1 MNERKLHVL
10 LTAQRLF
17 VEKGFNSTS
26 VQDIIE
32 EAHISKGTFYNYFTS
47 KNECLMAILEFA
59 YEESR
64 IRRRELLIGQRK
76 DDKMILAEQI
86 LIRMHINRERNLLP
100 IYEAVFY
107 SGDEELRQFVTSYHF
122 EELNWM
128 SARLIDVYGEE
139 ARPYTLECAMII
151 LGMIKQL
158 NHFWNAHSAE
168 SMDINKLVHFAI
180 RRVDAIIFDMIRHND
195 TLLGP
200 DMQAVVR
207 SAITPPIDVKVQLIQ
222 KLQCFRQA
230 LLKEKRSEGLEY
242 ADYLLNELQQPKPKQ
257 HIIEAVAR
265 SFRELFSKEGP
276 HTLHANEIAN
286 LLWQYIDS
294 EAIKK

>member
-59 YEESR
+59 HEEST

-76 DDKMILAEQI
+76 DDKMILAEQV

-100 IYEAVFY
+100 IFEAVFY
-107 SGDEELRQFVTSYHF
+107 SGDEELRQFVTSYHL
-122 EELNWM
+122 EELNWI
-128 SARLIDVYGEE
+128 SSRLIDVYGET
-139 ARPYTLECAMII
+139 ARPYTMECAIMV

-158 NHFWNAHSAE
+158 IHFWNAYSKE
-168 SMDINKLVHFAI
+168 SLDINKLVHFAI
-180 RRVDAIIFDMIRHND
+180 RRVDAIIFDMIEHND
-195 TLLGP
+195 TLLGS
-200 DMQAVVR
+200 DVQAAVS
-207 SAITPPIDVKVQLIQ
+207 SAVKNPGDIKEQLHE
-222 KLQCFRQA
+222 KLQCFRKTLA
-230 LLKEKRSEGLEY
+230 KEKHLEGLEY
-242 ADYLLNELQQPKPKQ
+242 VDYLLSELEQPNKKQ
-257 HIIEAVAR
+257 HIMEAVAR

-286 LLWQYIDS
+286 LLWQYIDL
-294 EAIKK
+294 EAIK

>member
-17 VEKGFNSTS
+17 VEKGFNTTS

-59 YEESR
+59 HEEST

-76 DDKMILAEQI
+76 DDKMILAEQV

-100 IYEAVFY
+100 IFEAVFY
-107 SGDEELRQFVTSYHF
+107 SGDKELRQFVISYHL
-122 EELNWM
+122 EELNWI
-128 SARLIDVYGEE
+128 SSRLIDVYGEL
-139 ARPYTLECAMII
+139 ARPYTMECAIMV

-158 NHFWNAHSAE
+158 IHFWNAYSKE
-168 SMDINKLVHFAI
+168 SLDINKLVHFAI
-180 RRVDAIIFDMIRHND
+180 RRVDAIIFDMMEHND
-195 TLLGP
+195 TLLGS
-200 DMQAVVR
+200 DVQAAVS
-207 SAITPPIDVKVQLIQ
+207 SAVKTPGDIKEQLHE
-222 KLQCFRQA
+222 KLQCFRKTLA
-230 LLKEKRSEGLEY
+230 KEKHLEGLEY
-242 ADYLLNELQQPKPKQ
+242 VDYLLSELEQPNKKQ
-257 HIIEAVAR
+257 HIMEAVSR

-286 LLWQYIDS
+286 LLWQYIDL
-294 EAIKK
+294 EAIK